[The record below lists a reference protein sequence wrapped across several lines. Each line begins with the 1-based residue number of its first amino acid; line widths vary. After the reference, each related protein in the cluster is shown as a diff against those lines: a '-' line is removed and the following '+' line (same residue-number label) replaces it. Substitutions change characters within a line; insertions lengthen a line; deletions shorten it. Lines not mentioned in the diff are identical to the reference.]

1 MDDQQAGEDRDLIFR
16 AQQGSLDAFNVLIL
30 KYQNLSYNHAYS
42 LLGNHQSAEDAA
54 QESMIKAFNKIEK
67 FHGPSFRNWLLTIV
81 ANTSLDEL
89 RRLKR
94 HPADPLYPEDENGE
108 DIETPLW
115 LVDPN
120 YSAMAM
126 LEQKEIRKTLSHDLN
141 ELAGIY
147 RSAIT
152 LIDLY
157 EYDYSEAA
165 FLLRIPLGTLKSRLI
180 RGRLQMR
187 RMFEINLG
195 PSPNFAIF

>member
-1 MDDQQAGEDRDLIFR
+1 M
-16 AQQGSLDAFNVLIL
+16 
-30 KYQNLSYNHAYS
+30 
-42 LLGNHQSAEDAA
+42 
-54 QESMIKAFNKIEK
+54 
-67 FHGPSFRNWLLTIV
+67 

-94 HPADPLYPEDENGE
+94 HPADPLYPDDEYGE

-120 YSAMAM
+120 LSAMAL
-126 LEQKEIRKTLSHDLN
+126 LEQKEIRSTLSHDLN

-165 FLLRIPLGTLKSRLI
+165 FILRIPLGTLKSRLI
-180 RGRLQMR
+180 RGRLQMKR
-187 RMFEINLG
+187 KFEINLY
-195 PSPNFAIF
+195 PAPNFAIFDTQPT